1 MRSRVEMFV
10 ARSNENCARAG
21 GDGSVVDFV
30 VRTDV
35 EKVCLGLG
43 LHETEYD
50 SVRVC
55 EAYGVLP
62 EMFPCEGVEA
72 KLWIVRIVLQLVKDE
87 RERVREIAVL
97 LEEPLGR
104 PLERVGPDERKRH
117 GVNSPAVPP

>member
-87 RERVREIAVL
+87 R
-97 LEEPLGR
+97 
-104 PLERVGPDERKRH
+104 DERAQDRELQFLTIVAPSR
-117 GVNSPAVPP
+117 GL